1 MGQIRSDT
9 LMPERRKNMDD
20 FITRHEHENFA
31 ELMRSENQRLK
42 DENDRQNH
50 RLADLEVTTQ
60 EIHALALSVKEL
72 TASVQSM
79 VAEQAKI
86 NRSVEKQG
94 ERIGSLENRDGEKW
108 RQITGYVLTTIVGI
122 ILGFIAMYIG
132 L

>member
-1 MGQIRSDT
+1 
-9 LMPERRKNMDD
+9 
-20 FITRHEHENFA
+20 
-31 ELMRSENQRLK
+31 
-42 DENDRQNH
+42 
-50 RLADLEVTTQ
+50 
-60 EIHALALSVKEL
+60 
-72 TASVQSM
+72 M

>member
-1 MGQIRSDT
+1 
-9 LMPERRKNMDD
+9 MDD

-60 EIHALALSVKEL
+60 EIHALALSVDRKSTRL

>member
-1 MGQIRSDT
+1 
-9 LMPERRKNMDD
+9 MDD

-60 EIHALALSVKEL
+60 EVHALALSVKEL